1 MEADLHAITNSIC
14 LSQRPPLNWVTECS
28 PPRSD
33 PSSHSPTFISGLLFI
48 RPFAVSSTST
58 PPTSSIMASS
68 RVTPWSMPTGSS
80 KSATLASYNNILLGE
95 VPMLREVPTR
105 VPLLNMLLLGGI
117 KHQRSCHVA
126 NHVSLPQLIN
136 NISMPIFNWNIWST
150 AIDIWSVGRILAEL
164 LLRKP
169 IFQL

>member
-1 MEADLHAITNSIC
+1 MEADLHAITNSIR
-14 LSQRPPLNWVTECS
+14 LSQRPPLNWVTERF

-58 PPTSSIMASS
+58 PPTSFN

-80 KSATLASYNNILLGE
+80 KSATSASYDDILLGE
-95 VPMLREVPTR
+95 VPTLREVPTG
-105 VPLLNMLLLGGI
+105 VPLLNTLLLGGI
-117 KHQRSCHVA
+117 EHQRSCRVA

-136 NISMPIFNWNIWST
+136 NISMPIFNWNVWST
-150 AIDIWSVGRILAEL
+150 AIDVWSVGRILAEL
-164 LLRKP
+164 LLGKP
-169 IFQL
+169 IFM